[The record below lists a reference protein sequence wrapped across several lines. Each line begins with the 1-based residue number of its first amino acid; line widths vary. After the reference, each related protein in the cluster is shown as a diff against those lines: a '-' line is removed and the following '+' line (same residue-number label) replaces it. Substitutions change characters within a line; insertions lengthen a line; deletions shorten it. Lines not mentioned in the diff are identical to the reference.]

1 MDRWKKLARDKVCK
15 WRMREGKR
23 RGGENEDAMDIEV
36 TLASSEVGLSGFFL
50 SDPRQYNV
58 KIRLKSTCKA
68 S

>member
-1 MDRWKKLARDKVCK
+1 MQERKFASGELEK
-15 WRMREGKR
+15 EKR
-23 RGGENEDAMDIEV
+23 RGGKNEDAMDIEV

-68 S
+68 SSKACK